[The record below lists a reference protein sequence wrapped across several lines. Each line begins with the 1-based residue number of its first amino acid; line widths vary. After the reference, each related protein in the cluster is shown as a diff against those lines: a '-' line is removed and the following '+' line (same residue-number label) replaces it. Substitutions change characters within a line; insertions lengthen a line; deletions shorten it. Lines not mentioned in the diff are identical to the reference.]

1 MNELPRPADVEHAQ
15 PAVEPLP
22 GMRLTAVEVFN
33 WGTFDGRIWPLYLGG
48 QNALLTGDIGSG
60 KSTLVDAITTLLVSS
75 QKIAYNKAAGAELR
89 ERDLRSYVLGYFKAE
104 RGDAGLAAKAV
115 GLRQAKK
122 AFSVILARFR
132 NDDYRQDVTLAQVF
146 WFKEQ
151 VGQPN
156 RFLAVADSALSIK
169 EHFSGFGGDINALRK
184 RLRKL
189 DVEVHDSFPA
199 YGAAFRRRFG
209 IANEQTLDLFLQT
222 VSMKQVGDL
231 TDFVRNH
238 MLEPFPVETSIA
250 QMLAHFAD
258 LTAAHEAVLKA
269 RDQIERLMPIV
280 ADCDRHAELAAEV
293 DELKRLRNVLRAYFA
308 DQKCALLDERLAEL
322 NTELARLGERIARLI
337 SQIQEGERARDDIK
351 QAIVEN
357 GGDRIA
363 NLERDIAAKRT
374 VADER
379 RGRALIYDGLAK
391 ELGLHPPR
399 GIDQF
404 VANTTRATSE
414 IEQLQA
420 GEADVQNELVERRIP
435 FDQLKKEHEGVVA
448 EIRSLKSR
456 RSSIPSFMLDIR
468 ERLCEAL
475 ELNSAKL
482 PFAGELIEVRNDSRE
497 WEGAAERLVR
507 PFALS
512 LLVPDDHYGAVA
524 SWVDST
530 HLASRLV
537 YYRVAGS
544 APPMRP
550 RRHRD
555 ALSEKLRIHDE
566 SEFYGWLLREIDE
579 RFDHVC
585 CNDME
590 RFRREPKAITKSGQT
605 KGRGERHEKDD
616 RFRIDDRTRYVLGWS
631 NEAKIVALEKEA
643 AGMQTRMQSL
653 GAEIAQLLQDRK
665 SLGDRLGRL
674 QRLSVYQSYAE
685 LDWQAV
691 VIDIQRLDEER
702 RRLTEGSD
710 ILKTLNGQLET
721 AETSLKDLS
730 EKLVAARDSEA
741 KRCDRRDHA
750 VQQRTAALGELL
762 EVSED
767 DRLTVFPR
775 LDAARVE
782 ALGDH
787 RLTIEGCDPR
797 EREVREWL
805 TTRIENEG
813 KKIQRLRDRITQLMQ
828 DYANRYPEETRE
840 VDASPE
846 ASAEYRQ
853 MLDGLISDGLPR
865 FEARFKALL
874 NENTIR
880 DIAGFHARLRREE
893 DEIRERIEIINRSL
907 RQIDY
912 NPGRYIVLEDERTID
927 PEIREFQQDLR
938 KCTEGSISGTEDT
951 AYSEAKFLE
960 VKRIMERFRGR
971 DGFAEADKRWTRKVS
986 DVRNWF
992 VFSASE
998 RYRADD
1004 TEHEHYSD
1012 SGGKSGGQKEKLAYT
1027 VLAASLAYQFGIDRT
1042 AERSRA
1048 FHFVMIDEAFGRGSD
1063 DSADFALKLFKGMGL
1078 QLLIATPLQKIHVI
1092 EPYVASVGYVHNEDG
1107 KHSMLRNMTIEE
1119 YRAEQLRRAGALL

>member
-1 MNELPRPADVEHAQ
+1 MNEMPRPAHVEHAQ
-15 PAVEPLP
+15 SAVEPLP
-22 GMRLTAVEVFN
+22 GMRLDAVEVFN

-60 KSTLVDAITTLLVSS
+60 KSTLVDAITTLLVPS

-104 RGDAGLAAKAV
+104 RGDPGLAAKAV

-132 NDDYRQDVTLAQVF
+132 NNDYGQDVTLAQVF
-146 WFKEQ
+146 WFKEH
-151 VGQPN
+151 VGQPD
-156 RFLAVADSALSIK
+156 RFLAVADRALSIK
-169 EHFSGFGGDINALRK
+169 EHFSSFGGDINALRK

-189 DVEVHDSFPA
+189 DVELHDSFPP

-209 IANEQTLDLFLQT
+209 IGNEQALDLFLQT

-238 MLEPFPVETSIA
+238 MLEPFPVEASIA

-269 RDQIERLMPIV
+269 RDQIERLTPIV
-280 ADCDRHAELAAEV
+280 ADCNRHLELAAEI
-293 DELKRLRNVLRAYFA
+293 DGLKSLRNILRPYFA
-308 DQKCALLDERLAEL
+308 NLKCLLLDERLSEL
-322 NTELARLGERIARLI
+322 DTELARLGQRVARLVT
-337 SQIQEGERARDDIK
+337 QVHEGERARDDIK

-363 NLERDIAAKRT
+363 TLERDIAAKRT
-374 VADER
+374 VAEER
-379 RGRALIYDGLAK
+379 RGRARVYEGLAK
-391 ELGLHPPR
+391 DLGFDPPR
-399 GIDQF
+399 SIDQF
-404 VANTTRATSE
+404 VENANRTKGE
-414 IEQLQA
+414 IERLQA
-420 GEADVQNELVERRIP
+420 GEADVQNQMVERRIP
-435 FDQLKKEHEGVVA
+435 FEQLKKEHETVTA
-448 EIRSLKSR
+448 EITSLKSR
-456 RSSIPSFMLDIR
+456 RSSIPSSMLDIR
-468 ERLCEAL
+468 DRICQAL
-475 ELNSAKL
+475 KLNVSKL
-482 PFAGELIEVRNDSRE
+482 PFAGELIEVRSDSQE
-497 WEGAAERLVR
+497 WEGAAERVVR

-512 LLVPDDHYGAVA
+512 LLVPDTHYEAVA

-537 YYRVAGS
+537 YYRVTGNT
-544 APPMRP
+544 APVRP

-555 ALSEKLRIHDE
+555 ALSEKLRIHDQ

-585 CNDME
+585 CSDME
-590 RFRREPKAITKSGQT
+590 RFRREPKAITKSGQI

-631 NEAKIVALEKEA
+631 NQSKITALEKQA
-643 AGMQTRMQSL
+643 QGMQARMQAL
-653 GAEIAQLLQDRK
+653 GSEIAQLLEDRR
-665 SLGDRLGRL
+665 SLGERLGRL

-685 LDWQAV
+685 LDWQAAV
-691 VIDIQRLDEER
+691 VDIERLDEER
-702 RRLTEGSD
+702 RRLTEESD
-710 ILKTLNGQLET
+710 ILKTLNGQLDV
-721 AETSLKDLS
+721 AEANLKDLS
-730 EKLVAARDSEA
+730 DKLVAARDSEA
-741 KRCDRRDHA
+741 KRSDRREQA
-750 VQQRTAALGELL
+750 IQQRASALTELL
-762 EVSED
+762 QVTED
-767 DRLTVFPR
+767 DRVTVFPK
-775 LDAARVE
+775 LDAVRAE

-787 RLTIEGCDPR
+787 RLTVEGCDPR
-797 EREVREWL
+797 EREVRDWL
-805 TTRIENEG
+805 TSQIENEG
-813 KKIQRLRDRITQLMQ
+813 KKVQRLRDRITQLMQ
-828 DYANRYPEETRE
+828 AYANRYTEETRE
-840 VDASPE
+840 VDATPE
-846 ASAEYRQ
+846 AWADYSR
-853 MLDGLISDGLPR
+853 MLEALKSDGLPR

-893 DEIRERIEIINRSL
+893 DEIRERIDIINRSL
-907 RQIDY
+907 RLIDY
-912 NPGRYIVLEDERTID
+912 NPGRYIELEDERTID

-938 KCTEGSISGTEDT
+938 KCTEGSISGSEDT

-960 VKRIMERFRGR
+960 VARIMERFRGR
-971 DGFAEADKRWTRKVS
+971 DGLTEADKRWTRKVT

-1063 DSADFALKLFKGMGL
+1063 DSADFALKLF
-1078 QLLIATPLQKIHVI
+1078 PD
-1092 EPYVASVGYVHNEDG
+1092 YV
-1107 KHSMLRNMTIEE
+1107 RC
-1119 YRAEQLRRAGALL
+1119 